1 MTKSPTFY
9 HSHTIT
15 LLSHDND
22 IQIIM
27 REDYDDNQ
35 AQEGGNKNNQ
45 GDKQLL
51 IHLRAIAGET

>member
-1 MTKSPTFY
+1 MTKSPTLITPT
-9 HSHTIT
+9 HT
-15 LLSHDND
+15 LLSHDD

-51 IHLRAIAGET
+51 IHLRAIADEA